1 MTASDV
7 LFGNV
12 RGFGEEKDGD
22 PIRFS

>member
-1 MTASDV
+1 MPDSEI